1 MQLWHLAGNL
11 GRLYSPSAE
20 TTSLEVMMHVL
31 HTSLTNLALSFVTV
45 CTWPQAWL
53 LSIRLV
59 MPYTTLQDPMVWPIT
74 TKHNFS

>member
-1 MQLWHLAGNL
+1 
-11 GRLYSPSAE
+11 
-20 TTSLEVMMHVL
+20 MMHVL